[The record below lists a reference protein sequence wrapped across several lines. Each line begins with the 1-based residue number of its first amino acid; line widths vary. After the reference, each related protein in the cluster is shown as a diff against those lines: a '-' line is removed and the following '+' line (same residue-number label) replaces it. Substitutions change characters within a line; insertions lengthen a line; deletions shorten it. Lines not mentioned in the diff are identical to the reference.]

1 MCEVSLLL
9 FKYGVQNACFVI
21 FRLDLDGVLV
31 LVPDFITA
39 LDQILSEREPKLEC
53 GSIDKRELRK
63 AAISALL
70 SLVAF
75 PYHYK
80 GLPVPEFPGC
90 NE

>member
-1 MCEVSLLL
+1 M
-9 FKYGVQNACFVI
+9 
-21 FRLDLDGVLV
+21 DLDGVLV
-31 LVPDFITA
+31 LVPDFVNA
-39 LDQILSEREPKLEC
+39 LDHILTEREPKPDC
-53 GSIDKRELRK
+53 GSIDRRELRK

>member
-1 MCEVSLLL
+1 
-9 FKYGVQNACFVI
+9 
-21 FRLDLDGVLV
+21 VLV
-31 LVPDFITA
+31 LVPDYISA
-39 LDQILSEREPKLEC
+39 LERILPEREPKLDC
-53 GSIDKRELRK
+53 SNIDKRELRK

-70 SLVAF
+70 SMVAF

>member
-1 MCEVSLLL
+1 MIF
-9 FKYGVQNACFVI
+9 FKETLMII
-21 FRLDLDGVLV
+21 FIFSPSRLDLDGVLV

-39 LDQILSEREPKLEC
+39 LDRILSEREPKLEC

-75 PYHYK
+75 PHHYK